1 MQASSSFSNQ
11 EGWTDNK
18 GPFLPN
24 NYTQH
29 NKPVICNNC
38 GYINHAAY
46 KFCTNCG
53 HPLQVTSERLAQYKF
68 KIFKRKQQLKKSRK
82 TIKKARNTLY
92 TMALMILLGVGFI
105 VPVYKQ
111 NFLRAFVL
119 VLIAAIYFTLARWS
133 VSKPFTS
140 FLIGFLMLLSFM
152 AINTWAEFTRLFTSG
167 TGLYLLVVQTVLCYF
182 LYHGVRAAYQADQ
195 IEEAEKL

>member
-1 MQASSSFSNQ
+1 MQASNSFSDLN
-11 EGWTDNK
+11 GWANNK
-18 GPFLPN
+18 GPFSLKN
-24 NYTQH
+24 ITQH
-29 NKPVICNNC
+29 NNPVICNNC
-38 GYINHAAY
+38 GYINHVAY

-68 KIFKRKQQLKKSRK
+68 KIFKRKQQLKKCQK
-82 TIKKARNTLY
+82 TIKQARNTLY
-92 TMALMILLGVGFI
+92 TLASLILLGLGLI
-105 VPVYKQ
+105 VPFYNQ

-133 VSKPFTS
+133 VSKPFIS

-167 TGLYLLVVQTVLCYF
+167 TGVYLLMVQTVLCYF
-182 LYHGVRAAYQADQ
+182 LYHGVRAAYEADQ

>member
-1 MQASSSFSNQ
+1 MQASNSFSDLN
-11 EGWTDNK
+11 GWANNK
-18 GPFLPN
+18 GPFSLTYITKHN
-24 NYTQH
+24 N
-29 NKPVICNNC
+29 PVICNNC
-38 GYINHAAY
+38 GYINHVAY

-68 KIFKRKQQLKKSRK
+68 KIFKRKQQLKKCQK
-82 TIKKARNTLY
+82 TIKQARNTLY
-92 TMALMILLGVGFI
+92 TLALLILLGLGLI
-105 VPVYKQ
+105 VPFYNQ

-133 VSKPFTS
+133 VSKPFIS

-167 TGLYLLVVQTVLCYF
+167 TGVYLLMVQTVLCYF
-182 LYHGVRAAYQADQ
+182 LYHGVRAAYEADQ